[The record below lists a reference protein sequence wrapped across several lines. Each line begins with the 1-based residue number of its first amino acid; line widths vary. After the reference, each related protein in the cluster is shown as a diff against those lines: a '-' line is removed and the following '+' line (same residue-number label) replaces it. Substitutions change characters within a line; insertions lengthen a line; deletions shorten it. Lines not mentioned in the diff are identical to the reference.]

1 MKYIEAPSCECLN
14 VPYPS
19 VFFAGTITGAKDWQ
33 KNLFER
39 IRLCNGT
46 VYNPR
51 REHFDF
57 NDPNESAVQIEW
69 EYIQL
74 HQADIISF
82 YFSHETLGPITLF
95 ELGAAL
101 ERNLMSPKKQKILIY
116 CEPEYRR
123 KFDVEFQTQLILKT
137 YNSMIVDGPKED
149 FVFYY
154 DDYDEFVKN
163 LIERIVNR

>member
-1 MKYIEAPSCECLN
+1 
-14 VPYPS
+14 
-19 VFFAGTITGAKDWQ
+19 
-33 KNLFER
+33 
-39 IRLCNGT
+39 
-46 VYNPR
+46 
-51 REHFDF
+51 
-57 NDPNESAVQIEW
+57 
-69 EYIQL
+69 
-74 HQADIISF
+74 
-82 YFSHETLGPITLF
+82 
-95 ELGAAL
+95 L